1 MCARSGRFSFLVS
14 REDFAVHIIG
24 WIIFGLIV
32 GALARFLMPGPQ
44 PMGLIMTCLIGIA
57 GSFVG
62 GTIANAL
69 QGGSLA
75 DPVPAGWIGA
85 ILGTILLLFIY
96 RRFAGRSL

>member
-1 MCARSGRFSFLVS
+1 M
-14 REDFAVHIIG
+14 HIIG

-44 PMGLIMTCLIGIA
+44 PMGLLMTCLIGIA

-69 QGGSLA
+69 RGGSLA
-75 DPVPAGWIGA
+75 NPVPAGWIGA
-85 ILGTILLLFIY
+85 ILGTILLLFVY
-96 RRFAGRSL
+96 RRVAGRTL